1 MKIDATITISVILA
15 IVAIFAN
22 VISTILNNR
31 HQTKM
36 KQLEIYELQKR
47 DALQNF
53 INVSVECFKN
63 GNDWRENKEFVKAL
77 YSLQLYFK
85 SADSNLIDSLNNV
98 MNEKPD
104 ENKFKISFCVVI
116 SKLAKEIQKH

>member
-1 MKIDATITISVILA
+1 MNGISSLEIKNRFCYTNL
-15 IVAIFAN
+15 F
-22 VISTILNNR
+22 NNT

-63 GNDWRENKEFVKAL
+63 GNDWRENKE
-77 YSLQLYFK
+77 
-85 SADSNLIDSLNNV
+85 
-98 MNEKPD
+98 
-104 ENKFKISFCVVI
+104 
-116 SKLAKEIQKH
+116 